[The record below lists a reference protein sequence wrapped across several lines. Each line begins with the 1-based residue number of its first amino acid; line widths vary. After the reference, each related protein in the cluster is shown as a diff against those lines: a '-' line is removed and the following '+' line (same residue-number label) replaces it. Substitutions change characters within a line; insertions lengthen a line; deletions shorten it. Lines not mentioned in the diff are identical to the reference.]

1 MYTVTRPWPFNTNS
15 CIPPIETHTCAPPP
29 KGARGRA
36 LVAQVT
42 VEACG
47 ACHACA
53 RLYQTH
59 AREVAPCGACAR
71 VPNARSVPLVVS
83 KKWTRALKKGT
94 IIINTAHGKVI
105 DEDAMIHALEEG
117 WCTRQTQD
125 SQREIAVRALM
136 NLPDF
141 LAENLRDGETAN

>member
-1 MYTVTRPWPFNTNS
+1 MASTCLDPACIHRMLTPTMHLLLAVSQFNTNS

-53 RLYQTH
+53 KAHHECELPVGQ
-59 AREVAPCGACAR
+59 CGLIGGKTRGYAYPQIWVPAVMGRPRIR
-71 VPNARSVPLVVS
+71 V
-83 KKWTRALKKGT
+83 
-94 IIINTAHGKVI
+94 
-105 DEDAMIHALEEG
+105 
-117 WCTRQTQD
+117 
-125 SQREIAVRALM
+125 
-136 NLPDF
+136 
-141 LAENLRDGETAN
+141 